1 MISELNKLMEDKSL
15 FEIKVVDTQGKK
27 KGK

>member
-1 MISELNKLMEDKSL
+1 MIAELNKLREDKSL
-15 FEIKVVDTQGKK
+15 YEIKVDTQGKK